1 MLINMALTF
10 RAVSLSLRTLTWC
23 LPLGLDTALTSF
35 PTPYSSPAR
44 TLGVRGGEGAEE
56 GPTSMPRRPSA
67 HRLAAVRGVRRA
79 RWVAG
84 GGAGRQTRRGTAGNV
99 VRGRT
104 GRPPIAPHRKRRTAE
119 QNRAQ
124 GTAATSA

>member
-44 TLGVRGGEGAEE
+44 TLGVRGGGEGAEE

-84 GGAGRQTRRGTAGNV
+84 GGAGRRPDGARRAMSSVAGQA
-99 VRGRT
+99 VRL
-104 GRPPIAPHRKRRTAE
+104 
-119 QNRAQ
+119 
-124 GTAATSA
+124 

>member
-44 TLGVRGGEGAEE
+44 TLDGRGEGAEE
-56 GPTSMPRRPSA
+56 GPTSMPRRPPA
-67 HRLAAVRGVRRA
+67 HRLAAVRGAQRV

-84 GGAGRQTRRGTAGNV
+84 GGAGRRPDGARRAMSSVAGQA
-99 VRGRT
+99 VRL
-104 GRPPIAPHRKRRTAE
+104 
-119 QNRAQ
+119 
-124 GTAATSA
+124 

>member
-10 RAVSLSLRTLTWC
+10 RAVSLSLRTLTC

-44 TLGVRGGEGAEE
+44 TLGVRGEGAEE
-56 GPTSMPRRPSA
+56 GPTSMPRRPPA
-67 HRLAAVRGVRRA
+67 HRLAAARGSRRA

>member
-44 TLGVRGGEGAEE
+44 TLGVRGEGAEE
-56 GPTSMPRRPSA
+56 GPTS
-67 HRLAAVRGVRRA
+67 
-79 RWVAG
+79 
-84 GGAGRQTRRGTAGNV
+84 
-99 VRGRT
+99 RT